1 MKDDIKGI
9 LRIMSTQKAQKQNK
23 KAESQLIFWPG
34 WQRILWDGQAMRI
47 FITPNRIK
55 EKTKEY

>member
-23 KAESQLIFWPG
+23 KAESQLIF
-34 WQRILWDGQAMRI
+34 
-47 FITPNRIK
+47 
-55 EKTKEY
+55 